1 MAKLN
6 LAEPQTLALSL
17 LSILPVRN
25 QDILKRRYGI
35 INNQPQ
41 TLDSIGQSYKVTRE
55 RIRQIVEASLKTVRT
70 SSKIA
75 EIQSFWSQAK
85 TILERLGGAE
95 EEAELLVFI
104 KKELEL
110 EKSTLC
116 TLKFLLLLNPEFILE
131 DEDDKVVSF
140 WHLKEIEKTK
150 IQANIKKIEE
160 FFKKQNS
167 VYILKEILDWAKKNL
182 SSEINEKAIGIYL
195 KITKSIGKNPFGE
208 YGLKKWSKIEPAGA
222 KDRAYLLMSH
232 QKQPLHFSEIAK
244 YLNENKEITEA
255 IKIESPLVLSRSWF
269 KKVEVQTVHNELIKD
284 SRFVLIGRG
293 IYALKDWGYTPGKVA
308 DVIKGVLK
316 EANKPLT
323 QDEIVKEVQKKRL
336 AKTNTIILNLHN
348 KKLFK
353 KLENKRYTLVGPY
366 KILEV

>member
-17 LSILPVRN
+17 LSVLPARN
-25 QDILKRRYGI
+25 QDILKRRYGF
-35 INNQPQ
+35 INNKPQ

-55 RIRQIVEASLKTVRT
+55 RIRQIVEASLKTIKT

-75 EIQSFWSQAK
+75 EVQSFWSQAK
-85 TILERLGGAE
+85 TILEHLGGIE
-95 EEAELLVFI
+95 EETELLTFI

-110 EKSTLC
+110 EKSTLSVI
-116 TLKFLLLLNPEFILE
+116 KFLLLLNPEFILE
-131 DEDDKVVSF
+131 DEDDKTVSY

-160 FFKKQNS
+160 FFKKQNT
-167 VYILKEILDWAKKNL
+167 VYLLKEILDWVKKNL
-182 SSEINEKAIGIYL
+182 SSEINEKAIEIYL
-195 KITKSIGKNPFGE
+195 KIIKSIGKNPFGE

-293 IYALKDWGYTPGKVA
+293 IYALRDWGYKPGKVA
-308 DVIKGVLK
+308 DVIKDVLK
-316 EANKPLT
+316 EANKPLI
-323 QDEIVKEVQKKRL
+323 QDEIVKEVQKRRF

-348 KKLFK
+348 KKLFR